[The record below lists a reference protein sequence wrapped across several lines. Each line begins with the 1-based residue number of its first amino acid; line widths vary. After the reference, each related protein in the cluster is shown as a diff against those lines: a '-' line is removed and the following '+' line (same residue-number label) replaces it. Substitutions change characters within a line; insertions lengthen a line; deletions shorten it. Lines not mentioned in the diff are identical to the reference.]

1 MLEDKN
7 ELQLLCE
14 AVESKDGR
22 KIQTPKDFEFLAER
36 IFEQLHER
44 ISASTLKR
52 IWGYVPQTTIPRTS
66 TLDLLSQSDGI

>member
-14 AVESKDGR
+14 AVESKVGR

-36 IFEQLHER
+36 IFE
-44 ISASTLKR
+44 ATA
-52 IWGYVPQTTIPRTS
+52 
-66 TLDLLSQSDGI
+66 